1 MDADSGDI
9 VAFDLADK
17 DVDDAAHVSV
27 LLDQISTP
35 IASFMGD
42 GALDTGAV
50 YAAVISRNPDA
61 RVIVPPSKDAAPSTN
76 AAAPTR
82 RDKHLMQIKAHGG
95 LMAAWLLFSEE
106 SATRSI
112 NQRWRHVLPRSC
124 MPTCHLQSY

>member
-50 YAAVISRNPDA
+50 
-61 RVIVPPSKDAAPSTN
+61 
-76 AAAPTR
+76 
-82 RDKHLMQIKAHGG
+82 
-95 LMAAWLLFSEE
+95 
-106 SATRSI
+106 
-112 NQRWRHVLPRSC
+112 
-124 MPTCHLQSY
+124 